1 MPQLRALT
9 AQVVLT
15 LMLSMT
21 TYVYADDLKDI
32 AQQANQGQQDAA
44 LDRINAH
51 LAANPKDVQAMFMRA
66 VILAEQNRR
75 DDAIK
80 AFTEIT
86 EKYPTLPE
94 PYNNLAVIYADQGQY
109 DKARKALESAIKTN
123 PSYATAHENL
133 GDIYAKMASEAYGK
147 ALQLDGANTRAQSK
161 LSLIRDLFSTGKPA
175 LLANRTTQ
183 PKEPAKPVS
192 SANVAIKPIEPAKP
206 VDSAKIAD
214 AASANVTNA
223 NNVIANPAKPADAV
237 KPAAKPVEAAKPS
250 EVKPQETKVTDAAK
264 LEKNS
269 SHANQERDISNAV
282 NQWAKAW
289 SSKKVDSYLGA
300 YADSFKA
307 PGGLSRKE
315 WENTRRT
322 RIDKPENISVEVTKL
337 NIKMI
342 DDAHAQASF
351 KQNYNS
357 GSLSKRTSKVLTMK
371 RVGDKWLIEQEAAN

>member
-1 MPQLRALT
+1 MPQFRALT
-9 AQVVLT
+9 AQIVLT
-15 LMLSMT
+15 LMLSVT

-66 VILAEQNRR
+66 VILAEQNHR
-75 DDAIK
+75 DDAVK

-175 LLANRTTQ
+175 LLANRTAQ
-183 PKEPAKPVS
+183 PKDPAKPVS

-206 VDSAKIAD
+206 VDNTKVADNTSNTNINPVKPVDSAKPI
-214 AASANVTNA
+214 
-223 NNVIANPAKPADAV
+223 
-237 KPAAKPVEAAKPS
+237 AKPVETAKPI
-250 EVKPQETKVTDAAK
+250 EPKPQETKVAEIAK
-264 LEKNS
+264 PEKAS
-269 SHANQERDISNAV
+269 TRSNQESDISNAV

-289 SSKKVDSYLGA
+289 SNKKVDSYLAA
-300 YADSFKA
+300 YADSFKV
-307 PGGLSRKE
+307 PDGLSRKE
-315 WENTRRT
+315 WESTRRN
-322 RIDKPENISVEVTKL
+322 RIDKPENISVEVSKL

-342 DDAHAQASF
+342 DDTHAQASF
-351 KQNYNS
+351 KQSYNS
-357 GSLSKRTSKVLTMK
+357 GSLSKRTSKVLNMK

>member
-1 MPQLRALT
+1 MPQLRTLT
-9 AQVVLT
+9 AQVIFT
-15 LMLSMT
+15 LMLSVT
-21 TYVYADDLKDI
+21 FCVYADDLKDI

-75 DDAIK
+75 EDAIK
-80 AFTEIT
+80 AFTDIS

-175 LLANRTTQ
+175 LLANRTAQ

-206 VDSAKIAD
+206 VE
-214 AASANVTNA
+214 V
-223 NNVIANPAKPADAV
+223 
-237 KPAAKPVEAAKPS
+237 AKPVEP
-250 EVKPQETKVTDAAK
+250 KPQETKVVESAK
-264 LEKNS
+264 PEKAT
-269 SHANQERDISNAV
+269 SHANYERDITSAV

-289 SSKKVDSYLGA
+289 SSKNVDGYLNA

-307 PGGLSRKE
+307 PDGQSRKE

-322 RIDKPENISVEVTKL
+322 RIDKPEKITVEVSKL
-337 NIKMI
+337 NIKLI
-342 DDAHAQASF
+342 DQTHAQASF
-351 KQNYNS
+351 KQSYNS
-357 GSLSKRTSKVLTMK
+357 GSLSKRTSKVLNMK
-371 RVGDKWLIEQEAAN
+371 RVGDRWLIEQELAN

>member
-15 LMLSMT
+15 LMLSVT

-175 LLANRTTQ
+175 LLANRTAQ

-206 VDSAKIAD
+206 VDTAKVVD
-214 AASANVTNA
+214 VASPNT
-223 NNVIANPAKPADAV
+223 NNVIANAAKPADAV
-237 KPAAKPVEAAKPS
+237 KPATKPVEATKP
-250 EVKPQETKVTDAAK
+250 VDTKPQETKVAEAAK
-264 LEKNS
+264 PEKAA

-289 SSKKVDSYLGA
+289 SSKKVDSYLAA

-307 PGGLSRKE
+307 PDGLSRKE

-342 DDAHAQASF
+342 DDSHAQASF

-357 GSLSKRTSKVLTMK
+357 GSLSKRTSKVLSMK

>member
-1 MPQLRALT
+1 MPQFRALT

-15 LMLSMT
+15 LMLSVT

-75 DDAIK
+75 DDAVK

-175 LLANRTTQ
+175 LLANRTAQ

-206 VDSAKIAD
+206 IDNTKVADNTSNTNINPVKSVDSAKLTD
-214 AASANVTNA
+214 AA
-223 NNVIANPAKPADAV
+223 KPIV
-237 KPAAKPVEAAKPS
+237 KPVEAAKPT
-250 EVKPQETKVTDAAK
+250 EAKPQETKVAETVK
-264 LEKNS
+264 SEKTSTHSNHES
-269 SHANQERDISNAV
+269 DISNAV

-289 SSKKVDSYLGA
+289 SNKKVDSYLAA
-300 YADSFKA
+300 YADSFKV
-307 PGGLSRKE
+307 PDGLSRKE
-315 WENTRRT
+315 WESTRRT
-322 RIDKPENISVEVTKL
+322 RIDKPENISVEVSKL
-337 NIKMI
+337 NIKMT
-342 DDAHAQASF
+342 DDTHAQASF

-357 GSLSKRTSKVLTMK
+357 GSLSKRTSKVLSMK

>member
-1 MPQLRALT
+1 MPQLRTLT
-9 AQVVLT
+9 AQVIFT
-15 LMLSMT
+15 LMLSVT
-21 TYVYADDLKDI
+21 FCVYADDLKDI

-75 DDAIK
+75 EDAIK
-80 AFTEIT
+80 AFTDIS

-175 LLANRTTQ
+175 LLANRTAQ

-192 SANVAIKPIEPAKP
+192 SANVAIKPIEPAKAVEVAKVADNSNVANTNSVNVVSQIKP
-206 VDSAKIAD
+206 VDSARP
-214 AASANVTNA
+214 V
-223 NNVIANPAKPADAV
+223 V
-237 KPAAKPVEAAKPS
+237 KPAEVTKPVEN
-250 EVKPQETKVTDAAK
+250 KPQETKVVESAK
-264 LEKNS
+264 PEKAT
-269 SHANQERDISNAV
+269 SHANHERDITSAV

-289 SSKKVDSYLGA
+289 SSKNVDGYLNA

-307 PGGLSRKE
+307 PDGQSRKE

-322 RIDKPENISVEVTKL
+322 RIDKPEKITVEVSKL
-337 NIKMI
+337 NIKLI
-342 DDAHAQASF
+342 DQTHAQASF
-351 KQNYNS
+351 KQSYNS
-357 GSLSKRTSKVLTMK
+357 GSLSKRTSKVLNMK
-371 RVGDKWLIEQEAAN
+371 RVGDRWLIEQELAN